1 MCKICWELTLKTPEQ
16 SHWRHSGIFTL
27 NTFFTLCSNDFSVSI
42 DFQQVKSWIGSRS
55 HLDVALLLFVRNIYG
70 SQRRNH
76 LVKWCFFAKI
86 VYRIT
91 SLTILARSSILRSV
105 TGCWICLGYFFRF
118 TFIVDLFSSPNIYK
132 Y

>member
-27 NTFFTLCSNDFSVSI
+27 NTFFTLCSSVSI

-118 TFIVDLFSSPNIYK
+118 TYIVDLFSSPNIFEY
-132 Y
+132 